1 MEQIKIEKF
10 KNRFTL
16 KSKYDAELLDIIH
29 KKEQRYW
36 ASDKLEWSFPL
47 TAYDSL
53 ISEIQNLNK
62 YQIVLIDHK
71 PVAYITKDNDSY
83 ELKFATYVDNFMQFK
98 HLTNAQ
104 YNKDT
109 RRLTIPAN
117 EYDSMIKLLKENEIN
132 YTLMDEEK
140 QEEKHEEKTEEEKK
154 PKAKRSILK
163 KAQV

>member
-10 KNRFTL
+10 KNRFTV
-16 KSKYDAELLDIIH
+16 KSKYDADLLDIIH

-47 TAYDSL
+47 AAYDSF
-53 ISEIQNLNK
+53 IEEIKNLNK
-62 YQIVLIDHK
+62 YNINIIDHK
-71 PVAYITKDNDSY
+71 PVAYIKKDNDSY

-109 RRLTIPAN
+109 RKLTIPAN
-117 EYDSMIKLLKENEIN
+117 EYDNMIKLLKENEFN
-132 YTLMDEEK
+132 YTVMDED
-140 QEEKHEEKTEEEKK
+140 KHEEKNEDKNEDDKK
-154 PKAKRSILK
+154 PKTKRSILK
-163 KAQV
+163 KTQV